1 MTILCCWNPISN
13 EVLVPSGSVQL
24 NLVVHS
30 TTLSSNSTYFSSA
43 SKICHFVIGLVTEAS
58 TEVSHN
64 PVKPLWYITHYI
76 EWETC
81 VS

>member
-13 EVLVPSGSVQL
+13 EVLVPTWRLQL
-24 NLVVHS
+24 NLLVRSTTIVCLNFTYHVVTFFGFYLIGVHS
-30 TTLSSNSTYFSSA
+30 T
-43 SKICHFVIGLVTEAS
+43 K
-58 TEVSHN
+58 VSHN